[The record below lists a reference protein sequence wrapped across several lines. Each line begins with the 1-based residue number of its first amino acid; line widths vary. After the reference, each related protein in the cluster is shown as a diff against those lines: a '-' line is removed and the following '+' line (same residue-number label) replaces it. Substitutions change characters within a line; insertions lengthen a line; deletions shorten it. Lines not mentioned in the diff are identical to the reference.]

1 MSACCVQVILFDQ
14 LGSWNIKG
22 LVSQDGLILSHL
34 GHTHPDGCFLYGVL
48 ANPFAYVAHFVF
60 LRAVWVRTQIA
71 AVAKQARYQYQLS
84 NPSPCQYCF
93 VLCFSSVKAS
103 FTA

>member
-14 LGSWNIKG
+14 LGRLNIKG
-22 LVSQDGLILSHL
+22 LESQDDIILSHQ
-34 GHTHPDGCFLYGVL
+34 GHTHPDGCFLCVL

-71 AVAKQARYQYQLS
+71 AVAKQARYQLS

-93 VLCFSSVKAS
+93 VLCFPSAKAI